1 MAQRHM
7 DKYMD
12 VLSNDEPCQIL
23 QKYYTDVAHKN
34 SRAEVVRQDGNDL

>member
-12 VLSNDEPCQIL
+12 VLSNDEPCQI
-23 QKYYTDVAHKN
+23 QHRIYADVAHKN
-34 SRAEVVRQDGNDL
+34 SRAVVVRQDGNDL